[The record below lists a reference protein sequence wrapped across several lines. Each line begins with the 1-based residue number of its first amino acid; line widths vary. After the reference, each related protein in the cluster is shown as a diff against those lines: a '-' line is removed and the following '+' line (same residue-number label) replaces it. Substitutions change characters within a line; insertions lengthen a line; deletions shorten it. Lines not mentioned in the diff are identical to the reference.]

1 MKKGFSWINLVFLIY
16 LFIFAIELIKRS
28 SLALTPYLK
37 DFLLQNLNPIEAI
50 SVGWFT
56 TSIIQSSGAMG
67 SIAAAFAGGGII
79 SLQVAV
85 YILIGAAL
93 GSTITAIL
101 ISIITLSKKRR
112 DFRHGFEIGLC
123 YSLYSALILVV
134 VLILEYFFKLF
145 SSSSLFLA
153 TNIGESLPLG
163 SVPNL
168 VDTITSPL
176 FNLFFNRMNNVVLLV
191 LGFLILIL
199 TLRFLSRSVIGV
211 FGGEE
216 KTKRF
221 INRHFSS
228 KYKAY
233 LLGFIFTALI
243 FSSGITTGLLVPLA
257 VSRLINLK
265 KAIPFIL
272 GAGLG
277 TFTDIF
283 LAAIVIGKV
292 AALAT
297 AISFF
302 LFKFAGT
309 LIFLPNTE
317 LLFKLT
323 KYTSKKLMGVS
334 RKKALYFLLAFIL
347 IPLILIIIF

>member
-1 MKKGFSWINLVFLIY
+1 MKRGFNWIRLIFFMY
-16 LFIFAIELIKRS
+16 LFIFAIELIKKS

-37 DFLLQNLNPIEAI
+37 DFLFQNLNPIEAI

-67 SIAAAFAGGGII
+67 SIAAAFAGSGII
-79 SLQVAV
+79 SLQVAI
-85 YILIGAAL
+85 YILIGASL

-123 YSLYSALILVV
+123 YSLYSALILIL
-134 VLILEYFFKLF
+134 VLVLEYFFRLF
-145 SSSSLFLA
+145 SNSSLFVA
-153 TNIGESLPLG
+153 TSIGEALPLG
-163 SVPNL
+163 SIPNL
-168 VDTITSPL
+168 VDFITSPL
-176 FNLFFNRMNNVVLLV
+176 FGLFFDSINKAILLV

-199 TLRFLSRSVIGV
+199 TLRFLSKSVIGV

-216 KTKRF
+216 KTKDF
-221 INRHFSS
+221 INKHFSS

-233 LLGFIFTALI
+233 FLGFIFTAII

-283 LAAIVIGKV
+283 LASIVIGKV

-302 LFKFAGT
+302 LFKLAGT

-317 LLFKLT
+317 ILFRLT
-323 KYTSKKLMGVS
+323 KYTSKRLMGVS